1 MKRDNIKIALFFIFV
16 SFVLTMSVIMGVFL
30 AMNSYVQQK
39 KSNIPLYVFLKTDT
53 TQNAVENFVNTV
65 KQLNGVKSVKLIN
78 KRMALEQMVKKFH
91 IDSNIFVGNP
101 FPDSLEIFFY
111 STYTNENYFK
121 RFRED
126 ITSPIVES
134 VVYPKDVLKEIE
146 SIHSKVI
153 YFSEIVIAVLYGVE
167 FIVFLSIMTIFYSN
181 RKFDYDT
188 LKFFGIKRFTIFR
201 LFLKETMLP
210 SFYGFLFSVVLIF
223 VLYFTYG
230 NYGELPFMSVELFKS
245 VQRDTFISNVVVGFV
260 FTLLSSI
267 LVFLINDEKV

>member
-1 MKRDNIKIALFFIFV
+1 MKRDNVKVALFFIFV

-53 TQNAVENFVNTV
+53 TQNAVEDFVNTV

-78 KRMALEQMVKKFH
+78 KKKALEQMVKKFH
-91 IDSNIFVGNP
+91 IDPTIFVNNP
-101 FPDSLEIFFY
+101 FPDSLEVFFY
-111 STYTNENYFK
+111 PNYTNKDYFN

-134 VVYPKDVLKEIE
+134 VAYPKDVLKEIE

-153 YFSEIVIAVLYGVE
+153 YFSEIVIFVLYSVE

-210 SFYGFLFSVVLIF
+210 SFYGFIFSVVLIF
-223 VLYFTYG
+223 ALYFTYG
-230 NYGELPFMSVELFKS
+230 SYGGLPFMSIELFKS
-245 VQRDTFISNVVVGFV
+245 VQRDTFVVNIIVGFG